1 MNQFGLGVQD
11 ALDWIG
17 RLHDDLLDR
26 FLDDYQNLPTFPEES
41 ETVNYEIAE
50 YADALGN
57 WVRANDQW
65 SFEVCLFSLSSS

>member
-1 MNQFGLGVQD
+1 MAQLDLGVQD

-17 RLHDDLLDR
+17 RFNDDLADEFIAEFARVPSL
-26 FLDDYQNLPTFPEES
+26 TTES
-41 ETVNYEIAE
+41 EAINHEIRL

-65 SFEVCLFSLSSS
+65 SFEVWYRISNRH